1 MQDTPKLEKATSF
14 RPTTTIWKC
23 PFEFGICDSNN
34 SLNLPSWRDVQEGQL
49 LSRCRQCISNMCE
62 ANSRAEKLLESFGK
76 ELNCNVCLYLM
87 DHPRKLPCHHA
98 FCRECI
104 ETALQHNG
112 CCPVCKQV
120 TKAGLDTVVKR
131 VYPVGNHQAF
141 SWSGPNDW
149 TPYQQLPNF
158 GPNCAWRGQ
167 RTLAT
172 AHTCTISHCA

>member
-1 MQDTPKLEKATSF
+1 MLKCKILPSSKKQHPADRPLQFENAHLSLVSAT
-14 RPTTTIWKC
+14 
-23 PFEFGICDSNN
+23 DSNN

-141 SWSGPNDW
+141 S
-149 TPYQQLPNF
+149 
-158 GPNCAWRGQ
+158 
-167 RTLAT
+167 
-172 AHTCTISHCA
+172 